1 MKYFYLPVTFAA
13 DYNCGAYGS
22 GAFNNGQVCA
32 ATTNTTNTPTSGGTN
47 TSTTSGS
54 GGSNGNAG
62 GSLANTGMQV
72 ILPLTLGIA
81 LITGAVVLFFRKP
94 RKTDRA

>member
-13 DYNCGAYGS
+13 NYNCGTYGS

-32 ATTNTTNTPTSGGTN
+32 ATTNT
-47 TSTTSGS
+47 STT
-54 GGSNGNAG
+54 NGNAGGNGSG

-72 ILPLTLGIA
+72 ILPLTLGIV
-81 LITGAVVLFFRKP
+81 LITAAIVLFFRKP
-94 RKTDRA
+94 RKANKG